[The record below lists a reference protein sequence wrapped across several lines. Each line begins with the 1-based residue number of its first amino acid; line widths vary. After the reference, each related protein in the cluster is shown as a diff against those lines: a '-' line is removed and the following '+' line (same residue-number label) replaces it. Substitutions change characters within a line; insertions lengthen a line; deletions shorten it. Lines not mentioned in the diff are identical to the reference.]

1 MGERR
6 TWPHDPWRGG
16 FGPPAGYVRPNARA
30 VLRKE
35 KTRGREIGEG
45 GGLNPRREGGVKG
58 WLGRNG
64 LVRGG

>member
-1 MGERR
+1 MGESR

-16 FGPPAGYVRPNARA
+16 FGPPVGYVSRNPRA

-35 KTRGREIGEG
+35 RVMGEG

-64 LVRGG
+64 LVRDG